1 MGILVR
7 DGVTGLE
14 KNIARFP
21 AIRRLNIQKTKR
33 HLSTGIGVKYG
44 KRLVDITLGEGNG
57 DSVTAH
63 FDDGTSET
71 GSMIVGA
78 DGGASRVR
86 RWLLGD
92 LAQQEALPCD
102 FMNFSFTLP
111 ADIAIQLDKEMNPT
125 VDVGAHPS
133 NMYFG
138 IFLLDKPDIEKP
150 ETWVFYILATW
161 RLDNKS
167 DRPSGKRL
175 DELRSR
181 MTEWFDLYKKVVEN
195 VPDDVEIKPDQL
207 RIWKT
212 KQWDNHQGRVTLVG
226 DAAHRYLLLI
236 NLNR

>member
-1 MGILVR
+1 MNV
-7 DGVTGLE
+7 
-14 KNIARFP
+14 ARFP

-33 HLSTGIGVKYG
+33 HLSTGIDVKYG
-44 KRLVDITLGEGNG
+44 KRLIDITINEGKDDDG
-57 DSVTAH
+57 LVTAH
-63 FDDGTSET
+63 FDDGTSES
-71 GSMIVGA
+71 GSLIIGA

-111 ADIAIQLDKEMNPT
+111 ADIALHLDKEMNPT

-133 NMYFG
+133 NMYLG
-138 IFLLDKPDIEKP
+138 IFLLDKPDIDKP

-161 RLDNKS
+161 RLDDKN
-167 DRPSGKRL
+167 DRGSGKRL

-181 MTEWFDLYKKVVEN
+181 MTGWCDLYRTVVEN

-212 KQWDNHQGRVTLVG
+212 KPWNNHQARITLAG

-236 NLNR
+236 NSTA

>member
-1 MGILVR
+1 M
-7 DGVTGLE
+7 
-14 KNIARFP
+14 NAARFP

-33 HLSTGIGVKYG
+33 HLSTGIDVKYG
-44 KRLVDITLGEGNG
+44 KKLIDITIDEGKDDDG
-57 DSVTAH
+57 LVTAH

-71 GSMIVGA
+71 GTLIVGA

-111 ADIAIQLDKEMNPT
+111 ADIAVHLDKEMNPT

-133 NMYFG
+133 NMYLG
-138 IFLLDKPDIEKP
+138 IFLLDKPDIDKP

-161 RLDNKS
+161 RLDDNN
-167 DRPSGKRL
+167 DRGSGKRL

-181 MTEWFDLYKKVVEN
+181 MTGWFDLYKTVVEN

-212 KQWDNHQGRVTLVG
+212 KPWDNHQGRVTLAG

-236 NLNR
+236 NSRA